1 MANNTVS
8 VQLLERIANVGKE
21 GEIIEVSHAYARNY
35 LIAKKLAKLATPELI
50 KREAEKKKKAQD
62 NKSHLVEARHEIG
75 ERLHNATLVFE
86 LPGSKDKIFWG
97 LGEHEIIVEIRKVFQ
112 VELEKKHVLLPEGHH
127 LKKVG
132 ITDIK
137 IHLGSD
143 VNIKMH
149 VEIRAVKS

>member
-21 GEIIEVSHAYARNY
+21 GEIIEVSHAYARNF
-35 LIAKKLAKLATPELI
+35 LIAKKLARIATPELI

-62 NKSHLVEARHEIG
+62 NKSHLIEARHEIG
-75 ERLHNATLVFE
+75 EKLHGKTITFE
-86 LPGSKDKIFWG
+86 LPGSKDKIFGG
-97 LGEHEIIVEIRKVFQ
+97 LGEHEIIGEIKKQFSVD
-112 VELEKKHVLLPEGHH
+112 LEKKHVLLPEGHK
-127 LKKVG
+127 LKQVG

-137 IHLGSD
+137 INLGSD

-149 VEIRAVKS
+149 VEIHSVKS

>member
-21 GEIIEVSHAYARNY
+21 GEIIEVSHAYARNF
-35 LIAKKLAKLATPELI
+35 LIAKGKAKIATPELI

-86 LPGSKDKIFWG
+86 LPGSKDKIFGG
-97 LGEHEIIVEIRKVFQ
+97 LGEHEIIVEIKKVHS
-112 VELEKKHVLLPEGHH
+112 VELEKKHILLPEGHK
-127 LKKVG
+127 LKQVG
-132 ITDIK
+132 VTDIK
-137 IHLGSD
+137 INLGSD
-143 VNIKMH
+143 VNVKMH
-149 VEIRAVKS
+149 VEIRAVKN

>member
-21 GEIIEVSHAYARNY
+21 GEIIEVSHAYARNF
-35 LIAKKLAKLATPELI
+35 LIAKKLARLATPELI

-62 NKSHLVEARHEIG
+62 NKSHLIEARHEIAKK
-75 ERLHNATLVFE
+75 LHGMILTFE
-86 LPGSKDKIFWG
+86 LAGSKDKIFG
-97 LGEHEIIVEIRKVFQ
+97 GIGEHEIIVEIKKHYG
-112 VELEKKHVLLPEGHH
+112 VELEKKHILLPEGHH

-132 ITDIK
+132 VTDIK
-137 IHLGSD
+137 INLGSD

-149 VEIRAVKS
+149 IEIKSK

>member
-21 GEIIEVSHAYARNY
+21 GEIIEGSHAYARNF

-75 ERLHNATLVFE
+75 ERLHSTTLVFE
-86 LPGSKDKIFWG
+86 LPGTKDKIFGG
-97 LGEHEIIVEIRKVFQ
+97 LGEHEIIGEIKKIYGL
-112 VELEKKHVLLPEGHH
+112 ELEKKHILLPESHK

-137 IHLGSD
+137 VNLGSD

-149 VEIRAVKS
+149 IEIKSKA

>member
-21 GEIIEVSHAYARNY
+21 GEIIEVSHAYARNF
-35 LIAKKLAKLATPELI
+35 LIAKGLARLATPELI
-50 KREAEKKKKAQD
+50 KRETEKKKRAQD
-62 NKSHLVEARHEIG
+62 NKSHLVEARHEIA
-75 ERLHNATLVFE
+75 EKLHNATLTFE
-86 LPGSKDKIFWG
+86 LPGSKDKIFGG
-97 LGEHEIIVEIRKVFQ
+97 LGEHEIIQEIKKRYTI
-112 VELEKKHVLLPEGHH
+112 ELEKKHILLPEGHK
-127 LKKVG
+127 LKQVG

-149 VEIRAVKS
+149 IDIRAIKN

>member
-21 GEIIEVSHAYARNY
+21 GEIIEVSHAYARNF
-35 LIAKKLAKLATPELI
+35 LIAKKLARLATPELI

-62 NKSHLVEARHEIG
+62 NKSHLVEARHEIA
-75 ERLHNATLVFE
+75 EKLHGMTLVFE
-86 LPGSKDKIFWG
+86 LPGSKDKIFGG
-97 LGEHEIIVEIRKVFQ
+97 LGEHEIIKEIKKKYS
-112 VELEKKHVLLPEGHH
+112 VELEKKHVLLPEGHK
-127 LKKVG
+127 LKQVG
-132 ITDIK
+132 TTDIK

-149 VEIRAVKS
+149 VEIQSK

>member
-1 MANNTVS
+1 MASNTVS

-21 GEIIEVSHAYARNY
+21 GEIIEVSHAYARNF
-35 LIAKKLAKLATPELI
+35 LIAKGLARLATPELI

-62 NKSHLVEARHEIG
+62 NKSHLMEARHEIAQK
-75 ERLHNATLVFE
+75 LHNTTLVFE
-86 LPGSKDKIFWG
+86 LAGSKDKIFGG
-97 LGEHEIIVEIRKVFQ
+97 LGEHEIIQEIKKKYG
-112 VELEKKHVLLPEGHH
+112 VELEKKHILLPEGHH

-137 IHLGSD
+137 INLGSD

-149 VEIRAVKS
+149 VEIRSK